1 MSSAT
6 QTKNITTHMV
16 AFIKT
21 HGGLDLDEFYEEHAE
36 SEVTDIIV
44 EYTKMLLAAVKD
56 DDNKVKLEGLAKKLT
71 PVKSSRKK
79 KDPDAPKRGK
89 SAYIFFGQEYR
100 EKAKKQLIEEHGD
113 DYKHTQVMSKLG
125 EMWNELKTSTKPK
138 DKKDV
143 AKFEKMAEDDKE
155 RYEAEKEDY
164 TPPSEEELSDK
175 LSSKKKKKDP
185 NAPKRGKSAYIFFGQ
200 EYREKAK
207 EELIEEH
214 GDDYK
219 HTMVM
224 AKLGEMWNELKASTK
239 PKDKKAVAKF
249 EKMAADDKERYEA
262 EKEDYTPST
271 DEDEP
276 EKKVAKKPSPKK
288 EVKKPSPK
296 KEVKKPSPKKEVEKK
311 PSPKKEVEKKPK
323 SLKEPAIKLTQKM
336 VEKEWLKEVEEVEV
350 IDTDSELAADKAGF
364 RLWKQ
369 EEEENIKS
377 DFPKLTPGKFLNKCI
392 ELWEGL
398 DDKDRREWAD
408 EEAKEDYTG
417 EGEGEEGE
425 GEGEEGE
432 VEEEGDY

>member
-1 MSSAT
+1 
-6 QTKNITTHMV
+6 MV

-79 KDPDAPKRGK
+79 DPDAPKRGK

-113 DYKHTQVMSKLG
+113 DYKHTMVMAKLG

-175 LSSKKKKKDP
+175 LSSKKKKDP

-262 EKEDYTPST
+262 EKEDYTPPSE
-271 DEDEP
+271 EDAP

-288 EVKKPSPK
+288 EVKKPSQ
-296 KEVKKPSPKKEVEKK
+296 
-311 PSPKKEVEKKPK
+311 KKEVEKKPK
-323 SLKEPAIKLTQKM
+323 SFKEPAIKLTQKM
-336 VEKEWLKEVEEVEV
+336 VEDEWMKEVEV

-417 EGEGEEGE
+417 EGEGEGE
-425 GEGEEGE
+425 EGEEGE
-432 VEEEGDY
+432 VEEEADY